1 MWTIR
6 TFFVPK
12 VMNVEKWKKNTLQN
26 LVGQGIMIFI
36 TNNERYQWEV
46 RAMGG
51 KNSEAM
57 KLENQICFP
66 LYAASREIIKCY
78 RPFLDELGLTYTQYI
93 VMLVIWEMGTVS
105 VRDLGRQLFLD
116 SGTLTPVLK
125 TLEKNGLI
133 TRCRSTLDER
143 VLLVSA
149 TSAGSALKEKVTDVP
164 QAIREA
170 SHLTDEEAAA
180 LIALANKLLAS
191 SGDD

>member
-1 MWTIR
+1 MECER
-6 TFFVPK
+6 HLGGFFRAIS
-12 VMNVEKWKKNTLQN
+12 NALAQN
-26 LVGQGIMIFI
+26 MQR
-36 TNNERYQWEV
+36 N
-46 RAMGG
+46 
-51 KNSEAM
+51 
-57 KLENQICFP
+57 
-66 LYAASREIIKCY
+66 
-78 RPFLDELGLTYTQYI
+78 LDELGLTYTQYI